1 MEQTNFSR
9 FSGRT
14 KDLVNHPFEHV
25 VCLDKLTKYHPKAC
39 VTSAGSASNIVTKST
54 IESRE
59 SVGFKAIMYHVNAL
73 SPTMFLLVLHAMI
86 GLLYLYAKKC
96 YLDKTVFQYGIKN
109 K

>member
-25 VCLDKLTKYHPKAC
+25 VCLDKLTKCHPKAC

-73 SPTMFLLVLHAMI
+73 SPTMSLVSIARHDWAIVLI
-86 GLLYLYAKKC
+86 CKKM
-96 YLDKTVFQYGIKN
+96 LFG
-109 K
+109 